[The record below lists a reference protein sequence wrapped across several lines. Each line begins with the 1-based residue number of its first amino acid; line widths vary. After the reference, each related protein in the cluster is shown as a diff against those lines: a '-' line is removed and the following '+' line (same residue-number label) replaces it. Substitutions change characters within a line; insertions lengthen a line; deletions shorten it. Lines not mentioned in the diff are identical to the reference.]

1 MTFATIKESENPLT
15 NNLYSEEFTNDKED
29 KKNYTDAIDMETYH
43 IDMYNLQ
50 VENAKKNRIEI
61 ENDAKKRIL
70 DYNKMANKLKEKYD
84 KFKAQQ
90 KDGWKEFENH
100 WYWKYYFNNVNN
112 SGYNEMDNYIDKMDE
127 SKYHPIELNK
137 EYKQIGDFDD
147 NMNEGVIQVEN
158 PAIYKTTNRNYVYNF
173 ISDNLYPNNPQFV
186 EDENSID
193 SIKTKMNQ
201 SQNNI
206 DLAFKLKEHQL
217 NNNTQKS
224 NNTTYS
230 VNNLKKL
237 AETLPTQL
245 PNELLNKLP
254 NQIQNQLSPEL
265 ISKLK
270 SALSSQD
277 KFENIKNEKEDFT
290 NINID
295 PKLSQIYQKTLPPS
309 EYKYNGEPPK
319 RNLLFNYIYCLIFI
333 LFLFLVF
340 KSS

>member
-15 NNLYSEEFTNDKED
+15 NNLYSEEFTNAGVGKN
-29 KKNYTDAIDMETYH
+29 NYTEAIDMEKYH
-43 IDMYNLQ
+43 LDAYNLQ
-50 VENAKKNRIEI
+50 VENEKKNRIEL
-61 ENDAKKRIL
+61 ENDAKKRVV

-90 KDGWKEFENH
+90 KEGWKGFENH

-112 SGYNEMDNYIDKMDE
+112 TGYSEMDNYIDKLDE
-127 SKYHPIELNK
+127 SKYHPIELTK

-147 NMNEGVIQVEN
+147 NINDGVTQVEN
-158 PAIYKTTNRNYVYNF
+158 PAIYNINNRDYVYDF
-173 ISDNLYPNNPQFV
+173 INDNLYPDNPQFV

-193 SIKTKMNQ
+193 NIKKKMNQ

-217 NNNTQKS
+217 NNGNQEQ
-224 NNTTYS
+224 NNTS
-230 VNNLKKL
+230 HLVNNFKKI

-245 PNELLNKLP
+245 PHQLHHR
-254 NQIQNQLSPEL
+254 LSPEL
-265 ISKLK
+265 ILKIKSEFSSK
-270 SALSSQD
+270 D
-277 KFENIKNEKEDFT
+277 KFENKKNENKNETEDFI

-295 PKLSQIYQKTLPPS
+295 PKLSQIYQKTLSPS
-309 EYKYNGEPPK
+309 EYKYNGELPK